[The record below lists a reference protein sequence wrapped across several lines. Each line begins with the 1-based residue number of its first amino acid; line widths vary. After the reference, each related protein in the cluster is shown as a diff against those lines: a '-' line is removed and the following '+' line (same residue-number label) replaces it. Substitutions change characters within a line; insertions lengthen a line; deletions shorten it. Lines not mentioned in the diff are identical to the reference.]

1 MEIGALELHN
11 RKHFLPKHRYE
22 KIPGVTRGCAVYLV
36 VGLLPTCGG
45 YRMCSH
51 MLHSLKQIEPKSQTR
66 NELLFCY
73 GEQNEA
79 RETSSY
85 PITLAEKTK
94 HYLIVSTFCLP
105 RGNLVL
111 KFS

>member
-1 MEIGALELHN
+1 MEIGALDLHN
-11 RKHFLPKHRYE
+11 RKHFLPEHRYE

-66 NELLFCY
+66 NELLFFVM
-73 GEQNEA
+73 GSKMKLERPVHIQSHLL
-79 RETSSY
+79 RKPS
-85 PITLAEKTK
+85 I
-94 HYLIVSTFCLP
+94 I
-105 RGNLVL
+105 
-111 KFS
+111 